1 MSTGSIRIKGLSHS
15 YGATA
20 VLKDIHLDVTP
31 GEFVAIVGPSGSG
44 KSTLLSLLSGYLKP
58 TSGVLERTGTTRTV
72 HQADGLYPWLTV
84 EGNLALG
91 LPKLDAASKRR
102 AVSDMVGRIGLAG
115 FEKAFPHALS
125 GGMRQRVEIG
135 RALCGGTDVLMLD
148 EPFSAL
154 DYLTRLKMRGELCRL
169 LEDQPRT
176 VILVTHDIEEATQL
190 ADRVLVLSERPAS
203 IVYELKIDVPR
214 PRDVTAPG
222 VVDATK
228 AVLKA
233 MGYEP

>member
-1 MSTGSIRIKGLSHS
+1 
-15 YGATA
+15 
-20 VLKDIHLDVTP
+20 LDVSP

-58 TSGVLERTGTTRTV
+58 TSGVLKRTGTTRTV

-84 EGNLALG
+84 VGNLALG

-228 AVLKA
+228 SVLKA

>member
-1 MSTGSIRIKGLSHS
+1 MSTGSIRISGLSHA
-15 YGATA
+15 YGTTA
-20 VLKDIHLDVTP
+20 VLNDIQLDVSQ

-58 TSGVLERTGTTRTV
+58 TTGVLERTGTTRTV

-91 LPKLDAASKRR
+91 LPTLDPAARRR
-102 AVSDMVGRIGLAG
+102 AVADMVSRIGLTG
-115 FEKAFPHALS
+115 FEKAYPHSLS

-135 RALCGGTDVLMLD
+135 RALCGDTDVLMLD
-148 EPFSAL
+148 EPFGAL
-154 DYLTRLKMRGELCRL
+154 DYLTRLRMRGELCRL
-169 LEDQPRT
+169 LDDQPKT
-176 VILVTHDIEEATQL
+176 VILVTHDIEEATQF

-203 IVYELKIDVPR
+203 IVYELRIDVPR
-214 PRDVTAPG
+214 PRDVTDPA

>member
-1 MSTGSIRIKGLSHS
+1 MSTGSIRIHGLSHA
-15 YGATA
+15 YGTTA
-20 VLKDIHLDVTP
+20 VLKDIQLDVSP

-58 TSGVLERTGTTRTV
+58 TSGALERTGTTRTV

-91 LPKLDAASKRR
+91 LPTLDQATRRR
-102 AVSDMVGRIGLAG
+102 AVADMVSRIGLTG
-115 FEKAFPHALS
+115 FEKAYPHSLS

-135 RALCGGTDVLMLD
+135 RALCGDTDVLMLD

-154 DYLTRLKMRGELCRL
+154 DYLTRLRMRGELCRL
-169 LEDQPRT
+169 LDNQPKT

-203 IVYELKIDVPR
+203 IVYELRIDVPR
-214 PRDVTAPG
+214 PRDVTDPA

-228 AVLKA
+228 TVLKA